1 MIKIAIIDDEEEMSS
16 ILSNYVNKYAKEKN
30 IDINMDIFQ
39 SSTDF
44 LTNYSGYDI
53 IFMDIKIK
61 NDIDG
66 METARRLRLKD
77 SSTTLIFVTSYEQ
90 FAVKRYEV
98 MAFDFIIKPIIYEDF
113 SLRFTRALKHIN
125 KDINN
130 NTVEIK
136 FGNNIK
142 SFL

>member
-1 MIKIAIIDDEEEMSS
+1 MIKIAIIDDEKEMSS
-16 ILSNYVNKYAKEKN
+16 ILSNYVIKYAKEKN

-77 SSTTLIFVTSYEQ
+77 S
-90 FAVKRYEV
+90 
-98 MAFDFIIKPIIYEDF
+98 
-113 SLRFTRALKHIN
+113 
-125 KDINN
+125 
-130 NTVEIK
+130 
-136 FGNNIK
+136 
-142 SFL
+142 

>member
-1 MIKIAIIDDEEEMSS
+1 MIKIAIIYDEKEMSS

-66 METARRLRLKD
+66 M
-77 SSTTLIFVTSYEQ
+77 
-90 FAVKRYEV
+90 
-98 MAFDFIIKPIIYEDF
+98 
-113 SLRFTRALKHIN
+113 
-125 KDINN
+125 
-130 NTVEIK
+130 
-136 FGNNIK
+136 
-142 SFL
+142 

>member
-1 MIKIAIIDDEEEMSS
+1 MIKIAIIDDEKEMSS

-90 FAVKRYEV
+90 FAVK
-98 MAFDFIIKPIIYEDF
+98 
-113 SLRFTRALKHIN
+113 
-125 KDINN
+125 
-130 NTVEIK
+130 
-136 FGNNIK
+136 
-142 SFL
+142 

>member
-1 MIKIAIIDDEEEMSS
+1 MCFKAHTQIILSRLIPRIIKMIKIAIIDDEKEMSS

-90 FAVKRYEV
+90 FAVKGYEV
-98 MAFDFIIKPIIYEDF
+98 MAFDFIINLLYMRI
-113 SLRFTRALKHIN
+113 SL
-125 KDINN
+125 
-130 NTVEIK
+130 
-136 FGNNIK
+136 
-142 SFL
+142 

>member
-1 MIKIAIIDDEEEMSS
+1 MIKIAIIDDEKEMSS

-66 METARRLRLKD
+66 MET
-77 SSTTLIFVTSYEQ
+77 
-90 FAVKRYEV
+90 
-98 MAFDFIIKPIIYEDF
+98 
-113 SLRFTRALKHIN
+113 
-125 KDINN
+125 
-130 NTVEIK
+130 
-136 FGNNIK
+136 
-142 SFL
+142 

>member
-1 MIKIAIIDDEEEMSS
+1 MIKIAIIDDEKEMSS

-30 IDINMDIFQ
+30 IDINIDIFQ

-66 METARRLRLKD
+66 METARRL
-77 SSTTLIFVTSYEQ
+77 
-90 FAVKRYEV
+90 
-98 MAFDFIIKPIIYEDF
+98 
-113 SLRFTRALKHIN
+113 
-125 KDINN
+125 
-130 NTVEIK
+130 
-136 FGNNIK
+136 
-142 SFL
+142 

>member
-1 MIKIAIIDDEEEMSS
+1 MIKIAIIDDEKEMSS

-66 METARRLRLKD
+66 METARRLRLN
-77 SSTTLIFVTSYEQ
+77 LN
-90 FAVKRYEV
+90 
-98 MAFDFIIKPIIYEDF
+98 F
-113 SLRFTRALKHIN
+113 S
-125 KDINN
+125 
-130 NTVEIK
+130 
-136 FGNNIK
+136 
-142 SFL
+142 

>member
-1 MIKIAIIDDEEEMSS
+1 MIKIAIIDDEKEMSS

-77 SSTTLIFVTSYEQ
+77 SSTTLIS
-90 FAVKRYEV
+90 
-98 MAFDFIIKPIIYEDF
+98 
-113 SLRFTRALKHIN
+113 
-125 KDINN
+125 
-130 NTVEIK
+130 
-136 FGNNIK
+136 
-142 SFL
+142 

>member
-1 MIKIAIIDDEEEMSS
+1 MIKIAIIDDEKEMSS

-61 NDIDG
+61 MIS
-66 METARRLRLKD
+66 MEWKLLED
-77 SSTTLIFVTSYEQ
+77 S
-90 FAVKRYEV
+90 
-98 MAFDFIIKPIIYEDF
+98 D
-113 SLRFTRALKHIN
+113 
-125 KDINN
+125 
-130 NTVEIK
+130 
-136 FGNNIK
+136 
-142 SFL
+142 

>member
-1 MIKIAIIDDEEEMSS
+1 MIKIAIIDDEKEMSS

-61 NDIDG
+61 NDID
-66 METARRLRLKD
+66 
-77 SSTTLIFVTSYEQ
+77 
-90 FAVKRYEV
+90 
-98 MAFDFIIKPIIYEDF
+98 
-113 SLRFTRALKHIN
+113 
-125 KDINN
+125 
-130 NTVEIK
+130 
-136 FGNNIK
+136 
-142 SFL
+142 

>member
-1 MIKIAIIDDEEEMSS
+1 MIKIAIIDDEKEMSS

-30 IDINMDIFQ
+30 ININMDIFQ

-66 METARRLRLKD
+66 METAR
-77 SSTTLIFVTSYEQ
+77 
-90 FAVKRYEV
+90 
-98 MAFDFIIKPIIYEDF
+98 
-113 SLRFTRALKHIN
+113 
-125 KDINN
+125 
-130 NTVEIK
+130 
-136 FGNNIK
+136 
-142 SFL
+142 

>member
-1 MIKIAIIDDEEEMSS
+1 MIKIAIIDDEKEMSS

-77 SSTTLIFVTSYEQ
+77 S
-90 FAVKRYEV
+90 
-98 MAFDFIIKPIIYEDF
+98 
-113 SLRFTRALKHIN
+113 
-125 KDINN
+125 
-130 NTVEIK
+130 
-136 FGNNIK
+136 
-142 SFL
+142 

>member
-1 MIKIAIIDDEEEMSS
+1 MIKIAIIDDEKEMSS

-30 IDINMDIFQ
+30 IDINMNIFQ

-66 METARRLRLKD
+66 METARRLRK
-77 SSTTLIFVTSYEQ
+77 IHQ
-90 FAVKRYEV
+90 QHW
-98 MAFDFIIKPIIYEDF
+98 F
-113 SLRFTRALKHIN
+113 S
-125 KDINN
+125 
-130 NTVEIK
+130 
-136 FGNNIK
+136 
-142 SFL
+142 

>member
-1 MIKIAIIDDEEEMSS
+1 MIKIAIIDDEKEMSS

-61 NDIDG
+61 NDIDR
-66 METARRLRLKD
+66 METAQGLDKGSLIGQSKEVYAWWIPVLISIDVLSGLLIAFWMFMALRRTFKKD
-77 SSTTLIFVTSYEQ
+77 KVISNTEQ
-90 FAVKRYEV
+90 YKVQ
-98 MAFDFIIKPIIYEDF
+98 
-113 SLRFTRALKHIN
+113 
-125 KDINN
+125 
-130 NTVEIK
+130 
-136 FGNNIK
+136 
-142 SFL
+142 

>member
-1 MIKIAIIDDEEEMSS
+1 MIKIAIIDDEKEMSS

-61 NDIDG
+61 NDID
-66 METARRLRLKD
+66 
-77 SSTTLIFVTSYEQ
+77 
-90 FAVKRYEV
+90 VKC
-98 MAFDFIIKPIIYEDF
+98 P
-113 SLRFTRALKHIN
+113 L
-125 KDINN
+125 
-130 NTVEIK
+130 
-136 FGNNIK
+136 
-142 SFL
+142 

>member
-1 MIKIAIIDDEEEMSS
+1 MIKIAIIDDEKEMSS

-77 SSTTLIFVTSYEQ
+77 HQ
-90 FAVKRYEV
+90 Q
-98 MAFDFIIKPIIYEDF
+98 
-113 SLRFTRALKHIN
+113 H
-125 KDINN
+125 
-130 NTVEIK
+130 
-136 FGNNIK
+136 
-142 SFL
+142 